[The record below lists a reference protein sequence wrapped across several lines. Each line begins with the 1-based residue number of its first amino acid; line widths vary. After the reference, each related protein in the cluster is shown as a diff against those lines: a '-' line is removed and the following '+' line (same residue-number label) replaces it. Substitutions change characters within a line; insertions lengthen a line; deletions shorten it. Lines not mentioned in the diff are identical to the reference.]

1 MISQLF
7 LAIAVVFLAFSV
19 RKLLESPDSPRIAPL
34 AWVHLALIFAVIG
47 GGLAVVQ
54 MLLR

>member
-7 LAIAVVFLAFSV
+7 LAITVVFLAFSV